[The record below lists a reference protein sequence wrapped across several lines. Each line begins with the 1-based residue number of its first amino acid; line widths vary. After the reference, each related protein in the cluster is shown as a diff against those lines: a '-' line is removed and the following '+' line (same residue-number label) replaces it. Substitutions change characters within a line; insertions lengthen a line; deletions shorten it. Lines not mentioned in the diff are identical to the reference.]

1 MRIRIGRRTWSLDFV
16 RRDDMQSRSNWGEC
30 DPPTLRAPKITV
42 RRSLAPRA
50 MLEVTIHE
58 LLHAVRPE
66 LSEEAVTDSA
76 SIIARVLYRLGA
88 RVEPPE

>member
-1 MRIRIGRRTWSLDFV
+1 
-16 RRDDMQSRSNWGEC
+16 
-30 DPPTLRAPKITV
+30 
-42 RRSLAPRA
+42 